1 MVSGVTP
8 APTRYPSPVA
18 IGEHPAQGE
27 TDVPPTESE
36 QARGGTAVVVAA
48 LVRPAKTE
56 PLNDGEHRALLVVRR
71 FGIVG
76 ALLLAF
82 GSLGAGAAPV
92 LNPVQEIPILR
103 LFARIPTV
111 SLAIAFAGMGML
123 VIGWL
128 MLGRFARPDR
138 ERLATPGQLR
148 RTLVMWL
155 IPLLFIPPLFSRDVY
170 SYLAQSEI
178 VHRGM
183 DPYELGPAQA
193 LGISDP
199 LTSGVSNMWRETPA
213 PYGPVLLKLGS
224 WLAPIAGNDI
234 VVGVLLQRALAL
246 VGVVLIVWAL
256 PKLARRFG
264 VQPATALWLGAANPL
279 LIFHFVAGAHNDA
292 LAIGLMVAGLELG
305 IRRLPV
311 RIAGDSPPPLAKGEL
326 LFIALGVTVITLG
339 VAVKLNA
346 VLALPFFAVMVA
358 RRWHGKLSDLFRA
371 GAPMALLFAVV
382 LVIACVGSGLGF
394 GWVGALGTPGLVRS
408 WISPTAE
415 LANLGGVL
423 GILLGL
429 GNHTNA
435 LVPILGMLGYIVAGA
450 ITLKFLWDSFKWR
463 YRPMIGLGVSL
474 GAVMILHVALQPW
487 YVLWAVIPLAAS
499 AGTSRFRVAATLISA
514 GLPFLLPPTGSTFD
528 GRSYVLPYAYLA
540 AVVVVGIAVLVVHRV
555 APLLLSRPQKHL
567 PEHLA
572 PS

>member
-1 MVSGVTP
+1 
-8 APTRYPSPVA
+8 VA
-18 IGEHPAQGE
+18 IGEHPAQQD
-27 TDVPPTESE
+27 TDVTRDAGGLPGAGAAVATV
-36 QARGGTAVVVAA
+36 AR
-48 LVRPAKTE
+48 VRPAKAE
-56 PLNDGEHRALLVVRR
+56 PLNAEEQHALSVVRR
-71 FGIVG
+71 FGTFG
-76 ALLLAF
+76 ALLLAC

-92 LNPVQEIPILR
+92 LNPIQEIPILR

-138 ERLATPGQLR
+138 ERLATRGQLS

-183 DPYELGPAQA
+183 DPYSLGPAQA
-193 LGISDP
+193 LGIGDP
-199 LTSGVSNMWRETPA
+199 LTAGVSNMWRDTPA
-213 PYGPVLLKLGS
+213 PYGPLLLKLGS
-224 WLAPIAGNDI
+224 WLAPIVGYDV

-246 VGVVLIVWAL
+246 IGVILIVWAL
-256 PKLARRFG
+256 PRLAQRFG
-264 VQPATALWLGAANPL
+264 VPPATALWLGAANPL

-311 RIAGDSPPPLAKGEL
+311 RIAGDTPPPLAKGEL
-326 LFIALGVTVITLG
+326 LFIALGVTIITLG
-339 VAVKLNA
+339 VAVKLPA
-346 VLALPFFAVMVA
+346 LLALPFFAVMVA
-358 RRWHGKLSDLFRA
+358 RRWHGRLSDLFRA
-371 GAPMALLFAVV
+371 GAPMALLFGVV
-382 LVIACVGSGLGF
+382 LVVACVGSGLGF
-394 GWVGALGTPGLVRS
+394 GWIGALGTPNIVRS

-423 GILLGL
+423 GIALGL

-435 LVPILGMLGYIVAGA
+435 LVPIFGLLGYVVAGA

-474 GAVMILHVALQPW
+474 GAVMILQIALQPW

-499 AGTSRFRVAATLISA
+499 AGTSRFRVVATIVSAA
-514 GLPFLLPPTGSTFD
+514 LPFLLPPTGSTFD
-528 GRSYVLPYAYLA
+528 GRAYVLPYAYLA
-540 AVVVVGIAVLVVHRV
+540 AVVVVALAVLVVRRI
-555 APLLLSRPQKHL
+555 APILLTRPKHM
-567 PEHLA
+567 PEHLTVT
-572 PS
+572 

>member
-1 MVSGVTP
+1 
-8 APTRYPSPVA
+8 VA
-18 IGEHPAQGE
+18 IGEHPASQE
-27 TDVPPTESE
+27 TDVPPIGAP
-36 QARGGTAVVVAA
+36 QAGEGTAVVTVSP
-48 LVRPAKTE
+48 VRPAKTE
-56 PLNDGEHRALLVVRR
+56 PLNDEEQRALKIVQR
-71 FGIVG
+71 FGTFG
-76 ALLLAF
+76 ALLLAC

-92 LNPVQEIPILR
+92 LNPVQEIPMLR

-111 SLAIAFAGMGML
+111 SLAIGFAGMGIL

-138 ERLATPGQLR
+138 ARLATPGQLR

-183 DPYELGPAQA
+183 DPYSLGPAQA
-193 LGISDP
+193 LGIADP

-213 PYGPVLLKLGS
+213 PYGPLLLKLGS
-224 WLAPIAGNDI
+224 WLAPIVGNN
-234 VVGVLLQRALAL
+234 VVIGVLLQRALAL

-311 RIAGDSPPPLAKGEL
+311 RIAGDTPPPLAKGEL
-326 LFIALGVTVITLG
+326 LFIALGVTIITLG
-339 VAVKLNA
+339 VAVKLPA
-346 VLALPFFAVMVA
+346 LLALPFFAVMVA
-358 RRWHGKLSDLFRA
+358 RRWHGRLSDLFRA
-371 GAPMALLFAVV
+371 GAPMALLFGVV
-382 LVIACVGSGLGF
+382 LVVACVGSGLGF
-394 GWVGALGTPGLVRS
+394 GWMGALDTPNMVRS
-408 WISPTAE
+408 WISPTSE
-415 LANLGGVL
+415 LANLGGLL
-423 GILLGL
+423 GITLGL
-429 GNHTNA
+429 GNHTNG
-435 LVPILGMLGYIVAGA
+435 LVPILGLLGYAVAGA

-474 GAVMILHVALQPW
+474 GAVMILQIALQPW

-499 AGTSRFRVAATLISA
+499 AGTSRFRVAATMVSA
-514 GLPFLLPPTGSTFD
+514 ALPFLLPPTGSSFD
-528 GRSYVLPYAYLA
+528 GRSYVLPYSYLA
-540 AVVVVGIAVLVVHRV
+540 AIVVVALAVLAVRRR
-555 APLLLSRPQKHL
+555 APILLTRPVHL
-567 PEHLA
+567 PEHLTRV
-572 PS
+572 

>member
-1 MVSGVTP
+1 VVSGVTP
-8 APTRYPSPVA
+8 VPTRYPSPVA
-18 IGEHPAQGE
+18 TGEHSAQRE
-27 TDVPPTESE
+27 TDVPPTGSE
-36 QARGGTAVVVAA
+36 QAGGGTAVVVAS

-56 PLNDGEHRALLVVRR
+56 PLNDSEHRALIVVRR

-193 LGISDP
+193 LGIGDP

-213 PYGPVLLKLGS
+213 PYGPLLLKLGS
-224 WLAPIAGNDI
+224 WLAPIAGTDV

-311 RIAGDSPPPLAKGEL
+311 RIAGDTPPPLAKGEL

-514 GLPFLLPPTGSTFD
+514 CLPFLLPPTGSTFD

-555 APLLLSRPQKHL
+555 APLLLTRPPKHL